1 MNNLTIGVSNNW
13 GQSITIGVRV
23 DLTDSRKSTAI
34 SNTFGWG
41 HRRHRAER
49 LFRRG
54 PRIDNLHLAAEST
67 QNPNE
72 TTPMTTAL
80 LTEPTRR
87 DFLFVATAAAAAVG
101 AGSTLIPLVAQMN
114 PDASEIAA
122 GAPVEVDL
130 TPIAE
135 GQVIKVIWRR
145 KVIFIS
151 HRTGKSIDDARS
163 VELSQL
169 IDPQPD
175 HARVKAGHEQWLVV
189 SGTCTHAGC
198 VPIVNRDDVGGWS
211 CPCHGSQYDSS
222 GRVRRRP
229 ASANLPVPPYVFVND
244 SKIRIG

>member
-1 MNNLTIGVSNNW
+1 VVSRATYR
-13 GQSITIGVRV
+13 SIRFRCALRTG
-23 DLTDSRKSTAI
+23 RKSCGLAPTKRAI
-34 SNTFGWG
+34 GDIAPSAPSGAG
-41 HRRHRAER
+41 
-49 LFRRG
+49 
-54 PRIDNLHLAAEST
+54 AESIISILRPRAL

-72 TTPMTTAL
+72 TTPMTTVL

-198 VPIVNRDDVGGWS
+198 IPIVNRGDVGGWS

-222 GRVRRRP
+222 GRVRRKP

-244 SKIRIG
+244 SKIIIG